1 MKPDRIEEL
10 RRRLNEHAASCLTEE
25 DLQPAVHIDAELP
38 AENISFELVGEL
50 QKLEPYGAGNPRPTF
65 LARNLCILTEPRLIG
80 QRHLKLCVAGPQ
92 GRPLETIWWNGA
104 EQTLAIKSGI
114 DMAYT
119 IETSNWSG
127 ETFLQLSVADM
138 RPRTDDRRP
147 PT

>member
-1 MKPDRIEEL
+1 MVA
-10 RRRLNEHAASCLTEE
+10 N
-25 DLQPAVHIDAELP
+25 VHGPQFSGGA
-38 AENISFELVGEL
+38 NIAIKCPSHTYEQMLVFYRDTLGFELVGEL

-80 QRHLKLCVAGPQ
+80 QRHLKLCVAGPE

-104 EQTLAIKSGI
+104 EQTTAIRSGI

-127 ETFLQLSVADM
+127 ETFLQLSVSDM
-138 RPRTDDRRP
+138 RPRTDDR
-147 PT
+147 